1 MNRFIVPAWVKDI
14 EANCGNFDSLLPET
28 IAEIKSGLQRFHVEN
43 PEVSIVV
50 PAWNEER
57 NLTKTLAS
65 FSRLTLPYA
74 TELIIINNNSTDR
87 TQEILDFFGVKSYFQ
102 PIQGISVTRQMGL
115 EKANGKYILS
125 ADADSLYPADWGN
138 KYIKTLKKDGN
149 SIVYG
154 RYSFIPSQGNRFWL
168 AFYEMLAEILFSLR
182 RRKKDFINVMGF
194 NFAFKRVEALGIGGF
209 NLKNMK
215 WQDGY
220 LALTISEAYGKIEL
234 VSSKDSRPWTSDRR
248 LLCHGSLFQG
258 FVLRIKKE
266 LKYLHELLPFVSK
279 ENVLSPPVAKGTW

>member
-1 MNRFIVPAWVKDI
+1 MNRFIVPTWVKDI
-14 EANCGNFDSLLPET
+14 EANCGNFDSLSPET

-50 PAWNEER
+50 PAWNEEK

-65 FSRLTLPYA
+65 FSRLKLPYA

-102 PIQGISVTRQMGL
+102 PIQGISVTRQLGL
-115 EKANGKYILS
+115 EKAKGKYILS

-168 AFYEMLAEILFSLR
+168 GFYEMLAETLFFLR

-194 NFAFKRVEALGIGGF
+194 NFAFKREEALGIGGF

-266 LKYLHELLPFVSK
+266 LKYLHELVPFISK

>member
-1 MNRFIVPAWVKDI
+1 
-14 EANCGNFDSLLPET
+14 
-28 IAEIKSGLQRFHVEN
+28 
-43 PEVSIVV
+43 
-50 PAWNEER
+50 
-57 NLTKTLAS
+57 
-65 FSRLTLPYA
+65 
-74 TELIIINNNSTDR
+74 
-87 TQEILDFFGVKSYFQ
+87 
-102 PIQGISVTRQMGL
+102 MGL